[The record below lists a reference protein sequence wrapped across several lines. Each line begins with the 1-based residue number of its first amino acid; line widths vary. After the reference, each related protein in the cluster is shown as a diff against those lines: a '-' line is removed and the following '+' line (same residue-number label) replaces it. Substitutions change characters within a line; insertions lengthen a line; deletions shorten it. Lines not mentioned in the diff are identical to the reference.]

1 MFNQNFIFSEKRSSR
16 IRRHLLFWFAL
27 AIYFALLQAANPFL
41 KPSSPYLSNLP
52 SALARSFLMLVPQ
65 TFAAYSILY
74 FVVPFY
80 IKKRQLLVAL
90 VCLIAIWI
98 GSAAITIQMS
108 ANINPHILNWL
119 LPTKYYRDM
128 PPPPKLNFLMRLL
141 NVTKGVFTGAG
152 FLVMLHYIKHWYM
165 KEQRNLQ
172 LQKENAES
180 QLQLLTAQVHPH
192 FLFNTLNNIYSQ
204 TQTESSR
211 GSKMIMELSDMLRY
225 ILAEGRKE
233 LVPLQKE
240 LAMIQDYI
248 NLEKVRYGNKL
259 DMHISIPENTGN
271 LHIAPLLLL
280 PFLENCFKHGASK
293 FLNAPWINLKI
304 EINDRQLSMKL
315 MNGKDVSYQDK
326 QPRSGT
332 GINNVKKRLEL
343 LYPNKHRLE
352 ITDEPEVFVV
362 NLCLELTDAKP
373 VSPTIT
379 ESVTSP
385 MATGY
390 TQFSERSYF

>member
-128 PPPPKLNFLMRLL
+128 PPPPKLNFLMRI
-141 NVTKGVFTGAG
+141 FT
-152 FLVMLHYIKHWYM
+152 
-165 KEQRNLQ
+165 
-172 LQKENAES
+172 
-180 QLQLLTAQVHPH
+180 
-192 FLFNTLNNIYSQ
+192 
-204 TQTESSR
+204 
-211 GSKMIMELSDMLRY
+211 
-225 ILAEGRKE
+225 
-233 LVPLQKE
+233 
-240 LAMIQDYI
+240 
-248 NLEKVRYGNKL
+248 
-259 DMHISIPENTGN
+259 
-271 LHIAPLLLL
+271 
-280 PFLENCFKHGASK
+280 
-293 FLNAPWINLKI
+293 
-304 EINDRQLSMKL
+304 
-315 MNGKDVSYQDK
+315 
-326 QPRSGT
+326 
-332 GINNVKKRLEL
+332 
-343 LYPNKHRLE
+343 
-352 ITDEPEVFVV
+352 
-362 NLCLELTDAKP
+362 
-373 VSPTIT
+373 
-379 ESVTSP
+379 
-385 MATGY
+385 
-390 TQFSERSYF
+390 